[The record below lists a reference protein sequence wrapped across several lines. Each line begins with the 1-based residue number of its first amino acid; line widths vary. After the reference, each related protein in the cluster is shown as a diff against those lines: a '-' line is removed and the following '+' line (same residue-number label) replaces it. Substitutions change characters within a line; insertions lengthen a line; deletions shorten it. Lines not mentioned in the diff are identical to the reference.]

1 MASNL
6 TIESPNFDKIR
17 KEAGQFTSDA
27 VKLLWEALNDT
38 RATERR
44 DINLLIRSFTALS
57 LSPAASVDNQALGPT
72 SAYTVVSFLGGSGQN
87 LTGFKAPETGQAK
100 LLFLQVSGA
109 GTITVKHN
117 ATSETANR
125 IITSSGAD
133 TALTTGK
140 GMVLAYLASNWRQ
153 VV

>member
-1 MASNL
+1 MSTNL

-27 VKLLWEALNDT
+27 VRLLWEALNDT
-38 RATERR
+38 RSTERR
-44 DINLLIRSFTALS
+44 DINLLTRAFTALS
-57 LSPAASVDNQALGPT
+57 LSPVASVDNQDLGAT
-72 SAYTVVSFLGGSGQN
+72 SVFTVVSFLGGSAQN
-87 LTGFKAPETGQAK
+87 LTGFKAPETGQAR
-100 LLFLQVSGA
+100 LVFVQVSGA

-125 IITSSGAD
+125 IITSTGAD
-133 TALTTGK
+133 VARATGS